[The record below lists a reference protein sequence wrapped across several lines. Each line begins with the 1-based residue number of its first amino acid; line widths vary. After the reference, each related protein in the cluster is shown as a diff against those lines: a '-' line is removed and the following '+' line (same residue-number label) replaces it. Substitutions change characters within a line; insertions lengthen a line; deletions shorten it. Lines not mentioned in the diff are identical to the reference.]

1 MRKYILILFVFFS
14 INIVGQIKPDTVRVS
29 DFCIMLVFPEEYIKK
44 EMLYEEGVFYDY
56 IIPQDSSIITIH
68 LGSMVSLPLIEKKDI
83 ISSRQISNML
93 KEECGKYIE
102 NGIVK
107 FCRELNIYPYH
118 LNISYDK
125 VNLRLKKKYDDI
137 FDNIKI
143 SFEESIGD
151 SP

>member
-1 MRKYILILFVFFS
+1 
-14 INIVGQIKPDTVRVS
+14 
-29 DFCIMLVFPEEYIKK
+29 
-44 EMLYEEGVFYDY
+44 
-56 IIPQDSSIITIH
+56 
-68 LGSMVSLPLIEKKDI
+68 
-83 ISSRQISNML
+83 ML

-143 SFEESIGD
+143 SFEENIGD

>member
-1 MRKYILILFVFFS
+1 MMRIIIISLFVFLS
-14 INIVGQIKPDTVRVS
+14 INIDAQTHRDTVQVS
-29 DFCIMLVFPEEYIKK
+29 EFYIVLDFPGEYIKK
-44 EMLYEEGVFYDY
+44 ATTYEEGVFYDY

-102 NGIVK
+102 NGTVK
-107 FCRELNIYPYH
+107 YCRELNIFPYH

-125 VNLRLKKKYDDI
+125 VSFHLKSKYDDC

-143 SFEESIGD
+143 WKFGEF
-151 SP
+151 

>member
-1 MRKYILILFVFFS
+1 M
-14 INIVGQIKPDTVRVS
+14 Q
-29 DFCIMLVFPEEYIKK
+29 
-44 EMLYEEGVFYDY
+44 YEEGVFYDY

-68 LGSMVSLPLIEKKDI
+68 LGSMVSLPLIEKKEI
-83 ISSRQISNML
+83 ISSRQISNLL

-125 VNLRLKKKYDDI
+125 VSLHLKKKYDDS

-143 SFEESIGD
+143 SFGKSGIRGN
-151 SP
+151 